1 MTEPRPN
8 SESELVEYLRSI
20 DVQAPEE
27 LHRRIETLVAERTGP
42 RRRPLRARSLGRA
55 ATVGGWLAAGLALA
69 AVVAVALV
77 VSLAGGGSGSLSLRQ
92 TSALA
97 LRAATMPAPAED
109 PHNGAQLEAAV
120 EGVAFPYWGGRLGW
134 HSTGSRTDRIGGRTV
149 TTVFYAN
156 GRGQRI
162 GYAIVAGTPAP
173 RASSGVVVWRGGAS
187 YRLLLTGGA
196 RVVTWMR
203 DGHLC
208 VVAGRGVD
216 GATLLALAS
225 WHERGTLAA

>member
-1 MTEPRPN
+1 MTDPRPN
-8 SESELVEYLRSI
+8 SESELVEYVRSI

-27 LHRRIETLVAERTGP
+27 LHRRIETLVAERTAP
-42 RRRPLRARSLGRA
+42 RRRPLSAPSLGRSSTA
-55 ATVGGWLAAGLALA
+55 GGRLVAGLALA
-69 AVVAVALV
+69 AAVAVALV
-77 VSLAGGGSGSLSLRQ
+77 LSLAGGGSGSLSIRQ
-92 TSALA
+92 ASALT
-97 LRAATMPAPAED
+97 LRPATMPAPAED
-109 PHNGAQLEAAV
+109 PHNWAQLAAAV
-120 EGVAFPYWGGRLGW
+120 DGVAFPYWEGRLGW
-134 HSTGSRTDRIGGRTV
+134 RASGSRTDRIGGRTV

-173 RASSGVVVWRGGAS
+173 RASSGVVVWRGGTA
-187 YRLLLTGGA
+187 YRLLLAEGA
-196 RVVTWMR
+196 SVVTWVR

-225 WHERGTLAA
+225 WRERASPS